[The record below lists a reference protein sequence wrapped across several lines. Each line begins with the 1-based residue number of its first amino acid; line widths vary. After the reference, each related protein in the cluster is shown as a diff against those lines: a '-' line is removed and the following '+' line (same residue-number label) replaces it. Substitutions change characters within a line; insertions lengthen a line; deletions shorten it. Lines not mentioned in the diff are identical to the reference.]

1 MVAGGGAQ
9 STFSISPP
17 SSLAG
22 RGTRVRQS
30 PRRLV
35 SIVVPCYNEEA
46 VFALLGT
53 RLVDLANSLSEDYSV
68 ELLFVDDG
76 SRDRTWDLIR
86 ELARRDS
93 RVRGVSLS
101 RNFGHQVALS
111 CAYDLARGDAVLSID
126 ADLQDPPDVIP
137 KLLQKWHEGA
147 DIVYAVRQRRQGE
160 TFFKLWTAA
169 TFYRLL
175 RFLGA
180 KRVKADSGD
189 FRLMSRRSLVALN
202 SMREQHRF
210 VRGMVGWL
218 GFREAEVQYERQPRA
233 AGETKYPFTK
243 MLQLAADAA
252 VSFSMAPLRM
262 TYLFAASLSGAIL
275 SYLIYVGIKVLFFHE
290 QPVRGWASLLLAV
303 MGFGALIL
311 ICLGILG
318 EYVGRIYEQVKARP
332 LYLIKDVTCVESAN
346 GGFHDSTRDRWP
358 VEGEEVAV
366 DDDPVG
372 APSVLARHAPEH
384 EYGR

>member
-1 MVAGGGAQ
+1 MAAGVDAQ
-9 STFSISPP
+9 STFSICPP
-17 SSLAG
+17 SKLTEL
-22 RGTRVRQS
+22 GTRVGQS
-30 PRRLV
+30 PRRLI

-46 VFALLGT
+46 VFPLLT
-53 RLVDLANSLSEDYSV
+53 THLVDLANNLSGDYGV

-160 TFFKLWTAA
+160 TFFKRWTAA

-175 RFLGA
+175 RLLGA
-180 KRVKADSGD
+180 KRVRADSGD

-218 GFREAEVQYERQPRA
+218 GFREAEVHYERQPRA
-233 AGETKYPFTK
+233 AGETKYPFSK
-243 MLQLAADAA
+243 MLRLAADAA

-275 SYLIYVGIKVLFFHE
+275 SYLIYVAIKVLFFHD
-290 QPVRGWASLLLAV
+290 QPVKGWTSLLLAV

-311 ICLGILG
+311 VCLGILG

-332 LYLIKDVTCVESAN
+332 LYLIKDVTHMESAQ
-346 GGFHDSTRDRWP
+346 GRFHDSTR
-358 VEGEEVAV
+358 EGWAVARGELAIEG
-366 DDDPVG
+366 DHIAAFG
-372 APSVLARHAPEH
+372 AATHAPEH
-384 EYGR
+384 EYGP